1 MYQVTQICRA
11 SIHCENAAGCNGST
25 ASAGHPLFARHY
37 YVMAKTLV
45 EVDYHAVPGVGI
57 QSDGYVAKT
66 REAALHLKLAYA
78 RKIVSGKIDDACWN
92 SVLEIHRSASE
103 TTVGVIVRL
112 DRKVA
117 ADAYVNLPR
126 RLASQ

>member
-11 SIHCENAAGCNGST
+11 SIHCETLPDAMDQ
-25 ASAGHPLFARHY
+25 LLLQDIHY
-37 YVMAKTLV
+37 SPALLCDGETLV

-57 QSDGYVAKT
+57 QSDGYAAKT